1 MNSVLKAAGYIL
13 AHTPDMVI
21 HNGTT
26 QTTERVVNPE
36 SEYLKVLKNHIRSY
50 DEVVKYPPNQAYI
63 GNITPTQLK
72 EYAMPWYDKETLDAS
87 RYGKFGDIMK
97 QEEFIGLMQI
107 CDVFD
112 LVKLEKEF
120 AALSKDI
127 LSKNKLIS
135 SDLVEKIKAG
145 ENLETIKKLVEVE
158 HAEPLYHNGEI
169 VGCIKNAHDVD
180 QNLSAHVLLENLVS
194 KASCSYSIINL
205 LDKYDIP
212 KNEIDYVI
220 DCCEEACGDMNQRG
234 GGNFAKAAA
243 EIAGLDNATGSDVR
257 GFCAGPAHA
266 IVHAAALVKSG
277 TFKNVI
283 VAAGGSTAKLGMNG
297 KDHVK
302 KGMPV
307 LEDMVAGFAI
317 LVSEN
322 DGISPEIRNDI
333 VGRHTVGTGS
343 SPQAV
348 ISSLVS
354 EPLSRVGLKITD
366 IDKYSAEMQNPDITK
381 PAGAGDVPAS
391 NYKMIGALAVKNGNL
406 DRKELN
412 SFIEDHGMVGWAPTQ
427 GHIPSGVPYLGF
439 ARDDIMSGIVK
450 NTMIV
455 GKGSLF
461 LGRMTNLFDGIS
473 FVIEENSSK
482 KFDNLEDDN
491 TSVDIKIPKI
501 AITTLGSEHGE
512 KNVIEGAL
520 KATKSNISVTL
531 VGSEGAKGLNHVKTD
546 CEKDAHKFMEELLD
560 SKKVDGAV
568 TMHYPFPIGVST
580 VGRVVTPSK
589 GKEMFIATTTGTSS
603 TDRVEGMVKNAIYG
617 IITAKAC
624 GIENPTVGI
633 ANVDGARQVEIAL
646 KTLKENGYDINFA
659 TSDRSDGGIVMRGND
674 LMTASAD
681 VMVTDSLTGNLLIKL
696 FSAYNSGGQY
706 ESVGYGY
713 GPGIGKDFNK
723 LIMIISR
730 ASGAP
735 VIEGA
740 IKFAAELVD
749 NNVHDVSREEFGK
762 VEKAG
767 FNEVLQGLK
776 KSKLESTITTDEK
789 IEMPAK
795 EVVIEQI
802 SGVDVMDLEDAVEL
816 LWENKIYAESGMGC
830 TGPIVLVSPA
840 NLEKSKALLIDAKFI
855 NE

>member
-855 NE
+855 SE

>member
-26 QTTERVVNPE
+26 QTTERVVNPD
-36 SEYLKVLKNHIRSY
+36 SEYLKVLKDHIRTY
-50 DEVVKYPPNQAYI
+50 DEVIKYPPNQAYI
-63 GNITPTQLK
+63 GNITPDELSK
-72 EYAMPWYDKETLDAS
+72 YAMPWYDKEAPNAS
-87 RYGKFGDIMK
+87 KYGKFGEIMP

-112 LVKLEKEF
+112 LVKLEKNF
-120 AALSKDI
+120 ASLSKKL
-127 LSKNKLIS
+127 LSENKLIS
-135 SDLVEKIKAG
+135 SNLVEQIKEG
-145 ENLETIKKLVEVE
+145 EDIDTIKKFIEEE
-158 HAEPLYHNGEI
+158 HAEPLYNDGKI
-169 VGCIKNAHDVD
+169 VGCVKNAHDVD
-180 QNLSAHVLLENLVS
+180 QNLSAHVLFENLVS
-194 KASCSYSIINL
+194 KASCSFSIMNM
-205 LDKYDIP
+205 LDKYDIN
-212 KNEIDYVI
+212 KDDIDYVI

-243 EIAGLDNATGSDVR
+243 EIAGLNNATGSDVR

-266 IVHAAALVKSG
+266 MVHAAALVKSG

-283 VAAGGSTAKLGMNG
+283 VCAGGSTAKLGMNG

-302 KGMPV
+302 KGMPI
-307 LEDMVAGFAI
+307 LEDMVAGFAV

-322 DGISPEIRNDI
+322 DGESPEIRNDI

-348 ISSLVS
+348 ITSLVS
-354 EPLSRVGLKITD
+354 KPLEKAGLKITD
-366 IDKYSAEMQNPDITK
+366 IQKYSAEMQNPDITK
-381 PAGAGDVPAS
+381 PAGAGDVPNA
-391 NYKMIGALAVKNGNL
+391 NYKMIGALAVKMGNL
-406 DRKELN
+406 DRKELPL
-412 SFIEDHGMVGWAPTQ
+412 FIQNHGMVGWAPTQ

-439 ARDDIMSGIVK
+439 AREDIMNGKVK
-450 NTMIV
+450 NAMII

-482 KFDNLEDDN
+482 KFQDLEEGEAA
-491 TSVDIKIPKI
+491 DIKIPKV
-501 AITTLGSEHGE
+501 AITTIGSEHGE
-512 KNVIEGAL
+512 VNVIEGAL
-520 KATKSNISVTL
+520 KAIKSNISVTTI
-531 VGSEGAKGLNHVKTD
+531 GSESAEGLKHVKTD
-546 CEKDAHKFMEELLD
+546 CEKEAHEIMENLLD
-560 SKKVDGAV
+560 SNKVDAAV

-580 VGRVVTPSK
+580 VGRVITPEK
-589 GKEMFIATTTGTSS
+589 GREMFIATTTGTSS
-603 TDRVEGMVKNAIYG
+603 ADRVEGMVKNAIYG

-624 GIENPTVGI
+624 GIKNPTVGI

-646 KTLKENGYDINFA
+646 KELKERGYDINFA
-659 TSDRSDGGIVMRGND
+659 QSDRADGGVVMRGND

-681 VMVTDSLTGNLLIKL
+681 VMVTDSLTGNLLIKM
-696 FSAYNSGGQY
+696 FSAYNSGGKY

-740 IKFAAELVD
+740 IKFAAELV
-749 NNVHDVSREEFGK
+749 NNDVHNISKEEFAK

-776 KSKLESTITTDEK
+776 KSKPESTATSEEK
-789 IEMPAK
+789 VEAPQK
-795 EVVIEQI
+795 EVVTEQI
-802 SGVDVMDLEDAVEL
+802 SGIDVMDLEDAVEV
-816 LWENKIYAESGMGC
+816 LWRNKIYAESGMGC
-830 TGPIVLVSPA
+830 TGPIVLVSSA
-840 NLEKSKALLIDAKFI
+840 NLEKSRALLIEAKFI
-855 NE
+855 SE